1 MNLNDLLKNPNF
13 QDHDL
18 RDDLVFYMR
27 KDPAFF
33 RKAYYPAMCELDD
46 KIDSGKETSATDLLE
61 LVKLGAYNYVKKFGL
76 QETVGDVFD
85 QEDLEEIA
93 EFIYDEESKKCK
105 EGEYSPLD
113 EDVSIDDG
121 FDIMLSESEFI
132 STSIVDVGP
141 DGVIIHADEFLYNM
155 FESLG
160 FLAELKQGNS
170 KDKRE
175 LFAKQIKDLRSKGFY
190 RAADDTEKVMKDIY
204 KKDNR
209 SFSEM
214 ELAAMEGGQSIDD
227 VSEAEYQG
235 RNVPLGK
242 PMAGD
247 VKKSKVYVRGPKGNV
262 VKVNFGDKKM
272 KIKKSNPARRKSFR
286 ARHNCDNPGPRH
298 KARYWSCRAW

>member
-46 KIDSGKETSATDLLE
+46 KIDSGKKTSSNDLLE

-76 QETVGDVFD
+76 QETLGDVFD
-85 QEDLEEIA
+85 QDDLEEIA
-93 EFIYDEESKKCK
+93 EFIYSEESKKCK
-105 EGEYSPLD
+105 DGDYAPLD
-113 EDVSIDDG
+113 EEVSVDDG
-121 FDIMLSESEFI
+121 FDIMLSESEMI
-132 STSIVDVGP
+132 ETHIIDVSNE
-141 DGVIIHADEFLYNM
+141 GVIVHADHFLYNM
-155 FESLG
+155 LEALG
-160 FLAELKQGNS
+160 FITELKQGNE

-175 LFAKQIKDLRSKGFY
+175 LFAKQIKDLKDKGFY
-190 RAADDTEKVMKDIY
+190 RAADDTERVMKSIY
-204 KKDNR
+204 KKKE
-209 SFSEM
+209 SFSPLEI
-214 ELAAMEGGQSIDD
+214 AAMEGGLSIDD
-227 VSEAEYQG
+227 IGEAEYQG

>member
-46 KIDSGKETSATDLLE
+46 KIDSGKKTSSNDLLE

-76 QETVGDVFD
+76 QETLGDVFD
-85 QEDLEEIA
+85 QDDLEEIA
-93 EFIYDEESKKCK
+93 EFIYSEESKKCK
-105 EGEYSPLD
+105 DGDYAPLD
-113 EDVSIDDG
+113 EEVSVDDG
-121 FDIMLSESEFI
+121 FDIMLSESEI
-132 STSIVDVGP
+132 IETHIIDVSNE
-141 DGVIIHADEFLYNM
+141 GVIVHADHFLYNM
-155 FESLG
+155 LEALG
-160 FLAELKQGNS
+160 FITELKQGNE

-175 LFAKQIKDLRSKGFY
+175 LFAKQIKDLKDKGFY
-190 RAADDTEKVMKDIY
+190 RAADDTERVMKSIY
-204 KKDNR
+204 KKKE
-209 SFSEM
+209 SFSPIEI
-214 ELAAMEGGQSIDD
+214 AAMEGGLSIDD
-227 VSEAEYQG
+227 IGEAEYQG

-298 KARYWSCRAW
+298 KARYWSCRVW

>member
-46 KIDSGKETSATDLLE
+46 KIDSGKKTSSNDLLE

-76 QETVGDVFD
+76 QETLGDVFD
-85 QEDLEEIA
+85 QDDLEEIA
-93 EFIYDEESKKCK
+93 EFIYSEESKKCK
-105 EGEYSPLD
+105 DGDYAPLD
-113 EDVSIDDG
+113 EEVSVDDG
-121 FDIMLSESEFI
+121 FDFMLSESEMI
-132 STSIVDVGP
+132 ETHIVDVGN
-141 DGVIIHADEFLYNM
+141 DGVIVHADHFLYNM
-155 FESLG
+155 LEALG
-160 FLAELKQGNS
+160 FITELKQGNE

-175 LFAKQIKDLRSKGFY
+175 LFAKQIKDLKDKGFY
-190 RAADDTEKVMKDIY
+190 RAADDTERVMKSIY
-204 KKDNR
+204 KKKE
-209 SFSEM
+209 SFSPLEI
-214 ELAAMEGGQSIDD
+214 AAMEGGLSIDD
-227 VSEAEYQG
+227 IGEAEYQG